1 MSFNTSLN
9 NYARAYLTSDSPL
22 AKSVMNANYIQ
33 FGGSGDSI
41 IFCSQKGNTIT
52 SLFSFPGIR
61 TNKSVNSIRIKV
73 IRDGSG
79 YWNLFAD
86 SSGGQHFIQ
95 AGIIPGN
102 EILPVSYFGIF
113 CRYTASN
120 ATKFYFD
127 DFYVGDIIRD
137 TVPPGI
143 QNVSFSDSITLK
155 IKFTEPMDTG
165 NLNSGEIFS
174 LKNNPEKL
182 QKPQICKDD
191 PSIIFIPINA
201 EEKLF
206 FCDSLEVS
214 DLHDISG
221 NLLKDTSVFF
231 CYYIPGNC
239 EEGDLVINEILFDP
253 DEEGSKFVELYNRLA
268 KLIDPGSLGIAARTP
283 GGPMGPIIAA
293 SDQELFIPPYAYF
306 VLTADSMKLCTR
318 YYVPCPAM
326 LSEMKMFP
334 SLDRDSGEVFLFR
347 LSDTILIDK
356 ITYNKSMNFPYLQK
370 TKGVSL
376 ERLSADIPSGYSS
389 NWQSASETTG
399 YATPTYVNSHHYLMS
414 SDDLDVVLD
423 NSIISPDNDGKN
435 DLLLITVNSTNPG
448 IMLSLRIYDI
458 RGRLIRTITDRVFT
472 GDHSVF
478 VWDGT
483 DDGGKVVPIGY
494 YLILTDGIDAGG
506 IRSKIKKTIVVAHS
520 LN

>member
-1 MSFNTSLN
+1 MKYILVVFIIIPLASWSQFADDFTDGNFTSNPAWEGDTAAFKINSQLQLQLNSGGSDTSFLVTSSTRLANTQWTFWIKMSFNTSLN

-253 DEEGSKFVELYNRLA
+253 DEEGSKFVELYNC
-268 KLIDPGSLGIAARTP
+268 
-283 GGPMGPIIAA
+283 II
-293 SDQELFIPPYAYF
+293 LNI
-306 VLTADSMKLCTR
+306 LC
-318 YYVPCPAM
+318 Y
-326 LSEMKMFP
+326 
-334 SLDRDSGEVFLFR
+334 
-347 LSDTILIDK
+347 
-356 ITYNKSMNFPYLQK
+356 
-370 TKGVSL
+370 
-376 ERLSADIPSGYSS
+376 
-389 NWQSASETTG
+389 
-399 YATPTYVNSHHYLMS
+399 
-414 SDDLDVVLD
+414 
-423 NSIISPDNDGKN
+423 
-435 DLLLITVNSTNPG
+435 
-448 IMLSLRIYDI
+448 
-458 RGRLIRTITDRVFT
+458 
-472 GDHSVF
+472 
-478 VWDGT
+478 
-483 DDGGKVVPIGY
+483 
-494 YLILTDGIDAGG
+494 
-506 IRSKIKKTIVVAHS
+506 
-520 LN
+520 